1 MYKSTVRKLI
11 FIQAEYHIL
20 QQDASVTDEGL
31 IHTWD
36 DFVTTH
42 AAMTSLSMS
51 LEDFFEAL
59 LAKYLMAND
68 VPEDKKN
75 NYMALLAFQGDP
87 RNVGLINDDKNRFE
101 KMTTDS
107 GN

>member
-1 MYKSTVRKLI
+1 MQEDV
-11 FIQAEYHIL
+11 
-20 QQDASVTDEGL
+20 SVNDDGL

-42 AAMTSLSMS
+42 SAMTSLDMK

-59 LAKYLMAND
+59 LAKFLLAND
-68 VPEDKKN
+68 VPDDKKD
-75 NYMALLAFQGDP
+75 NYMAILAFQGDP
-87 RNVGLINDDKNRFE
+87 RNVGLVNDDKNRFD

-107 GN
+107 GSLS